1 MSAWLD
7 FAGVPFSQHWIDAG
21 PVRTRVIEAG
31 SGEPLLLLHGTAG
44 HAEAYTRN
52 MAAHAEHFRVLAVDM
67 LGHGYTDRPDH
78 PYEVESYVTH
88 LLDLIDALGVERV
101 HLSGESL
108 GGWVAAWLASE
119 HPDRVGKLL
128 LNTPGGA
135 TADENVLERLRGLTR
150 NAIAD
155 PTPETVRARLEW
167 LMADPATVTEELVAI
182 RRAIYDRPEFQ
193 ANVDNLLTLLD
204 LEPRRRNLLTEERL
218 AAVQA
223 PTQIVWTTHD
233 PMADVPVGEWFE
245 RSIPDAR
252 LTVMRECGHW
262 PQFEN
267 APEFNDIS
275 LRFLLGE

>member
-67 LGHGYTDRPDH
+67 LGHGYTDRPDQ

-167 LMADPATVTEELVAI
+167 LMADPATVTDELVAI

>member
-167 LMADPATVTEELVAI
+167 LMADPATVTDELVAI

>member
-7 FAGVPFSQHWIDAG
+7 LTGVPFRQRWIDAG
-21 PVRTRVIEAG
+21 GVQTRLIEAG
-31 SGEPLLLLHGTAG
+31 AGEPLLLLHGTGG

-52 MAAHAEHFRVLAVDM
+52 IAAHAEHFHVLAVDM

-78 PYEVESYVTH
+78 PYEISHYVEH
-88 LLDLIDALGVERV
+88 LLAVIDAIGAERV

-108 GGWVAAWLASE
+108 GGWVAAWFASE
-119 HPDRVGKLL
+119 HPDRVGRLL

-135 TADENVLERLRGLTR
+135 TADEKVLERLRGLTR
-150 NAIAD
+150 NAIAE
-155 PTPETVRARLEW
+155 PTAETVRARLEW
-167 LMADPATVTEELVAI
+167 LMADPATVTDELVAM
-182 RRAIYDRPEFQ
+182 RQAIYDRPAFQ

-204 LEPRRRNLLTEERL
+204 LEPRKRNLLTEERL

-223 PTQIVWTTHD
+223 PTLIVWTTHD

>member
-7 FAGVPFSQHWIDAG
+7 FAGVPFSQRWIDAG
-21 PVRTRVIEAG
+21 GVPTRVIEAG
-31 SGEPLLLLHGTAG
+31 SGETLLFLHGTAG

-52 MAAHAEHFRVLAVDM
+52 IAAHAEHFHVLAVDM
-67 LGHGYTDRPDH
+67 LGHGYTGRPDRP
-78 PYEVESYVTH
+78 YVVSEYVDH
-88 LLDLIDALGVERV
+88 LLALIDAIGAERV

-119 HPDRVGKLL
+119 HPDRVGRLL

-155 PTPETVRARLEW
+155 PTGETVRARLEW
-167 LMADPATVTEELVAI
+167 LMADPASVTDELVAI
-182 RRAIYDRPEFQ
+182 RQAIYGQPAFQ
-193 ANVDNLLTLLD
+193 ANADNLLVLLD
-204 LEPRRRNLLTEERL
+204 LEPRKRNLLTEDRL
-218 AAVQA
+218 QRIQA
-223 PTQIVWTTHD
+223 PTLVLWTTHD
-233 PMADVPVGEWFE
+233 PMADVPVGEWFA
-245 RSIPDAR
+245 RTIPDAR
-252 LTVMRECGHW
+252 LEVMRECGHW

-267 APEFNDIS
+267 AAEFNDIS